1 MKPFKLGD
9 RRVFYYTE
17 DPALVRDQIEG
28 RSFTYRGQPL
38 AFGVSTDTIINGA
51 ACTLGYTEDILG
63 PHFLVG
69 KGDVIREGDVRR
81 GNFAV
86 VVGGESY
93 GSGSSRE
100 VAVVA
105 HRGAGIELV
114 IARSLERIF
123 RENMTFDRLYFT
135 TEMEVVDR
143 LLAGE
148 TVDLDALMERSLS
161 PLHKT
166 IFFGGGL
173 LEFGNALLRGQAKLP
188 YSNKNRRKVPMT
200 IAEKILSGAA
210 VTTDDGQHRGLDAVK
225 PGEQLFVHADFLGM
239 HEYTGGHV
247 RSLYRRTF
255 GDTPVSPDV
264 TIRGFNDHFV
274 LIDHETVPM
283 DVKSKRLTSAR
294 NLAGELTRFCE
305 EMDIPVHGPGGTLP
319 AGVCH
324 RLVVE
329 QYALPGQ
336 VVALT
341 DSHTPTAGVL
351 NCFAYGLGSTA
362 IAMGLRTGMIP
373 VTVPKTVRVVIEGE
387 DPLRLVT
394 PKDIILHIIG
404 DPYFREQQWK
414 KEPGDTAI
422 MQFGGPALERF
433 TVDELSVLTN
443 MTVEGSATTG
453 VVEPNDAIVRFL
465 VERRGMNES
474 EVRRR
479 LVYSDE
485 GAAFES
491 VYRLRLEDV
500 PVTVATPGDSR
511 NRQPITAVLGQR
523 VDNVVV
529 VSCTGASLEDLR
541 QVALAI
547 RGHRKLGR
555 VNMIVTPSSHQVF
568 EDAEREGL
576 IRRFREFGAIVTEP
590 GCGSCIGNGPGISV
604 NGTVTASTSN
614 RNFSGRMGGG
624 GDVYLVSP
632 FVAGVAAC
640 TGELTDP
647 RSWSVNGEG
656 KL

>member
-1 MKPFKLGD
+1 
-9 RRVFYYTE
+9 
-17 DPALVRDQIEG
+17 
-28 RSFTYRGQPL
+28 
-38 AFGVSTDTIINGA
+38 
-51 ACTLGYTEDILG
+51 
-63 PHFLVG
+63 
-69 KGDVIREGDVRR
+69 
-81 GNFAV
+81 
-86 VVGGESY
+86 
-93 GSGSSRE
+93 
-100 VAVVA
+100 
-105 HRGAGIELV
+105 
-114 IARSLERIF
+114 
-123 RENMTFDRLYFT
+123 
-135 TEMEVVDR
+135 
-143 LLAGE
+143 
-148 TVDLDALMERSLS
+148 
-161 PLHKT
+161 
-166 IFFGGGL
+166 
-173 LEFGNALLRGQAKLP
+173 
-188 YSNKNRRKVPMT
+188 
-200 IAEKILSGAA
+200 
-210 VTTDDGQHRGLDAVK
+210 LDAVK

-274 LIDHETVPM
+274 LIDHETVPEE
-283 DVKSKRLTSAR
+283 VKSKRLASAR
-294 NLAGELTRFCE
+294 NLAVELTQFCR
-305 EMDIPVHGPGGTLP
+305 EMNIPMHGPGGGLP

-329 QYALPGQ
+329 EYALPGQ
-336 VVALT
+336 VIALT

-387 DPLRLVT
+387 DPMRLVT

-404 DPYFREQQWK
+404 APYFREQQWK
-414 KEPGDTAI
+414 KEPGETVI
-422 MQFGGPALERF
+422 MQFGGPALDRF

-453 VVEPNDAIVRFL
+453 VVEPNEAIVRFL
-465 VERRGMNES
+465 VERRGLDEQG
-474 EVRRR
+474 VRRR
-479 LVYSDE
+479 LLYPDDD
-485 GAAFES
+485 AAYES

-511 NRQPITAVLGQR
+511 NRQPITSVLGQR

-547 RGHRKLGR
+547 RGHRKLDR
-555 VNMIVTPSSHQVF
+555 VSMIVTPSSHQVF
-568 EDAEREGL
+568 EDAQREGL
-576 IRRFREFGAIVTEP
+576 IRRFREFGAVVTEP

-604 NGTVTASTSN
+604 NGTVTVSTSN

-624 GDVYLVSP
+624 GDVFLVSP
-632 FVAGVAAC
+632 FVAGIAAC

-647 RSWSVNGEG
+647 RSWTVNGER
-656 KL
+656 

>member
-1 MKPFKLGD
+1 MKPFALNG
-9 RRVFYYTE
+9 RRIFYYTE
-17 DPALVRDQIEG
+17 DAGLVRQQIEG
-28 RSFTYRGQPL
+28 RQLDYGGEPL
-38 AFGVSTDTIINGA
+38 VFGVSTDTIINGA
-51 ACTLGYTEDILG
+51 ACTLGYTEEILG

-69 KGDVIREGDVRR
+69 KGDVVREGEIR
-81 GNFAV
+81 GGRFAV

-114 IARSLERIF
+114 VAKSLERIF

-135 TEMEVVDR
+135 TDFSVLER
-143 LLAGE
+143 LRAGE
-148 TVDLDALMERSLS
+148 TIDLDGLMEKSLS
-161 PLHKT
+161 PLNRE

-173 LEFGNALLRGQAKLP
+173 LEFGKRLLDGKARLP
-188 YSNKNRRKVPMT
+188 YSNKDRAAGPMT
-200 IAEKILSGAA
+200 VAEKILAGRA
-210 VTTDDGQHRGLDAVK
+210 VLADPGDFGGLRRVQ
-225 PGEQLFVHADFLGM
+225 PGEQLFVRADFLGM

-247 RSLYRRTF
+247 RSLFQKAFGGDPLSERT
-255 GDTPVSPDV
+255 

-274 LIDHETVPM
+274 LIGHDTVP
-283 DVKSKRLTSAR
+283 DEVKKKRLASAQ
-294 NLAGELTRFCE
+294 NLAEELTLFCAE
-305 EMDIPVHGPGGTLP
+305 KDIPMHGPGGSLP

-329 QYALPGQ
+329 SYARPGQ
-336 VVALT
+336 VIALT

-351 NCFAYGLGSTA
+351 NCFSYGLGSTA

-373 VTVPKTVRVVIEGE
+373 VTVPKTVRIWMEGE
-387 DPLRLVT
+387 DQRNLVT

-414 KEPGDTAI
+414 KDPGDTMI
-422 MQFGGPALERF
+422 MQFGGPGLEKF

-453 VVEPNDAIVRFL
+453 VVEPCEQMVRFL
-465 VERRGMNES
+465 VQRRGMDEND
-474 EVRRR
+474 VRRL
-479 LVYSDE
+479 LVYPDDDASYE
-485 GAAFES
+485 A

-511 NRQPITAVLGQR
+511 NRKPITAVAGTRIQ
-523 VDNVVV
+523 NVVV

-547 RGHRKLGR
+547 RGYSRHAG
-555 VNMIVTPSSHQVF
+555 VNVIVTPSSQRVYD
-568 EDAEREGL
+568 DAAREGL
-576 IRRFREFGAIVTEP
+576 IDLFKKFGAVVTEP

-604 NGTVTASTSN
+604 DGSVTASTSN

-632 FVAGVAAC
+632 FVAGITAC

-647 RSWSVNGEG
+647 RTWTV
-656 KL
+656 KH

>member
-1 MKPFKLGD
+1 VKPFKLGG

-17 DPALVRDQIEG
+17 DPRWVRDQIEG
-28 RSFTYRGQPL
+28 RPFVYEGQPL
-38 AFGVSTDTIINGA
+38 VFGVSTDTIINGA

-86 VVGGESY
+86 VVGGDSY

-148 TVDLDALMERSLS
+148 TVDLDALMERILS

-188 YSNKNRRKVPMT
+188 YSNKDRRKVPMT

-274 LIDHETVPM
+274 LIDHETVPEE
-283 DVKSKRLTSAR
+283 VKSKRLASAR
-294 NLAGELTRFCE
+294 NLAVELTQFCR
-305 EMDIPVHGPGGTLP
+305 EMNIPMHGPGGGLP

-329 QYALPGQ
+329 EYALPGQ
-336 VVALT
+336 VIALT

-387 DPLRLVT
+387 DPMRLVT

-404 DPYFREQQWK
+404 APYFREQQWK
-414 KEPGDTAI
+414 KEPGETVI
-422 MQFGGPALERF
+422 MQFGGPALDRF

-453 VVEPNDAIVRFL
+453 VVEPNEAIVRFL
-465 VERRGMNES
+465 VERRGLDEQG
-474 EVRRR
+474 VRRR
-479 LVYSDE
+479 LLYPDDD
-485 GAAFES
+485 AAYES

-511 NRQPITAVLGQR
+511 NRQPITSVLGQR

-547 RGHRKLGR
+547 RGHRKLDR
-555 VNMIVTPSSHQVF
+555 VSMIVTPSSHQVF
-568 EDAEREGL
+568 EDAQREGL
-576 IRRFREFGAIVTEP
+576 IRRFREFGAVVTEP

-604 NGTVTASTSN
+604 NGTVTVSTSN

-624 GDVYLVSP
+624 GDVFLVSP
-632 FVAGVAAC
+632 FVAGIAAC

-647 RSWSVNGEG
+647 RSWTVNGER
-656 KL
+656 